1 MPTLE
6 LLQDTEALARLW
18 PGGRP
23 PALFPIDPARC
34 HALFPDNPA
43 KRVSASL
50 KQIRKRL
57 PANAFGDVL
66 CSLDWLL
73 RYGARLFPG
82 FASVCGEFVNEDW
95 LALVDYH
102 KAFHRDHIVHQGQV
116 AVVVQT
122 LLDNLKF
129 DCDRHPLAQAYRD
142 AWWTPLPE
150 QGRYVTLRELAA
162 YCLALGEDDG
172 SYLMD
177 YARELGVRSQWL
189 EPQTPGCFWFW
200 REVIYNAAVTAALY
214 HDIGYPVQFLRG
226 ITRKVNRSR
235 FTDLIQGG
243 EVKQVYELFDDPLCL
258 MPFRGYRSNRRIGL
272 SHAATPDV
280 NRAIGRAL
288 RESHGLPGGL
298 TFLYLNHEVMDVRS
312 EWRNATGRLTIE
324 LAALAIVM
332 HDMQR
337 IYLGEEVEREW
348 TGQPL
353 TPRRPHMRVAFR
365 RDPVSF
371 VLGMADQIQSYGRFH
386 AHFSSESDKVSL
398 TLDQQVARCRLEYDV
413 GERQLG
419 IVYLYNKEHWG
430 ACLRQQAEWGPNE
443 QADAFD
449 PRLGFLDYAG
459 LFDCMTLGVELI

>member
-1 MPTLE
+1 MPTIE
-6 LLQDTEALARLW
+6 LRQDTRTLARLW

-23 PALFPIDPARC
+23 PALFPIDPARYY
-34 HALFPDNPA
+34 ALFPGNPA
-43 KRVSASL
+43 ERVNASL

-73 RYGARLFPG
+73 RYSARLFPG

-102 KAFHRDHIVHQGQV
+102 KNFHRDHIVHQGQT

-122 LLDNLKF
+122 LLDGLKL
-129 DCDRHPLAQAYRD
+129 DCDRHLLAQAYRD

-150 QGRYVTLRELAA
+150 RGCYVTLRELAA
-162 YCLALGEDDG
+162 YCLALGEDG
-172 SYLMD
+172 SSYLMD
-177 YARELGVRSQWL
+177 YARELGVQPQWL
-189 EPQTPGCFWFW
+189 EPRTPGCFWFW
-200 REVIYNAAVTAALY
+200 REVVYNAAVTAALY

-243 EVKQVYELFDDPLCL
+243 EVERVYELFDDPLCL
-258 MPFRGYRSNRRIGL
+258 MPFRGYRSNRRIGR
-272 SHAATPDV
+272 SHAATPDI
-280 NRAIGRAL
+280 NQAIGRAL

-312 EWRNATGRLTIE
+312 ERRNATGRLTIE

-337 IYLGEEVEREW
+337 IYLGEEVKREW

-371 VLGMADQIQSYGRFH
+371 VLGVADQIQSYGRFH
-386 AHFSSESDKVSL
+386 ANFRSEDDKVML
-398 TLDQQVARCRLEYDV
+398 TLDQQVEGCRLEYEPS
-413 GERQLG
+413 GEQLD
-419 IVYLYNKEHWG
+419 IVYRYDKAHSG
-430 ACLRQQAEWGPNE
+430 ACLRQKVEWGPDE
-443 QADAFD
+443 EADAFD

-459 LFDCMTLGVELI
+459 LFDRIALGVERI